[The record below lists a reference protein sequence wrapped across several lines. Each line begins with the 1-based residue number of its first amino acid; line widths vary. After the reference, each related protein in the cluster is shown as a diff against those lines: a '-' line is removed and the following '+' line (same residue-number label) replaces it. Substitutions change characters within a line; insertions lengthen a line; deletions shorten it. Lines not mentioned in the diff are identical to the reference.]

1 MQQAMEALQARVE
14 AMAGALKPLAVA
26 LASVC
31 LLLTACEEEPPEVVA
46 QIRAIKT
53 VTVADRSSGQMRR
66 FPGVVEAV
74 DTSSLSFEVAGNTRE
89 VNVNVGDRVAMDQA
103 LATLDDT
110 PFKLNVEA
118 ARAEVGRAK
127 ADLAESQT
135 EFDRKETLYKKE
147 WVAKAAFDQAL
158 AARDSS
164 ASQVSYTVS
173 KLNLARRDLEKTVL
187 RAPFEGVI
195 ASKFVDPFQEVA
207 RGEKVFEI
215 YAEGAMQVVLTVP
228 ETSIGD
234 IFLGLPAEVSFS
246 AESAESLNGRISEVG
261 SVASEANAFPVKVAL
276 LEPPEGVLPG
286 MTAEV
291 SLILGSAD
299 ESVSYLIPISAIAA
313 GTDIGRGYVF
323 VFDPESSTVK
333 KTEIRGGGVRD
344 NRVVVTEGIEGGDV
358 IAVAGVSFLRDGQ
371 TVKLMSR

>member
-1 MQQAMEALQARVE
+1 MTCKLQSLSVT
-14 AMAGALKPLAVA
+14 LAVA
-26 LASVC
+26 LAASS
-31 LLLTACEEEPPEVVA
+31 LLLTACEEEPPEVVE

-89 VNVNVGDRVAMDQA
+89 VKVKVGDRVAMDQV

-164 ASQVSYTVS
+164 ASQVSYTIS

-187 RAPFEGVI
+187 RAPFEGAI
-195 ASKFVDPFQEVA
+195 ASKFVDPFQEMA

-234 IFLGLPAEVSFS
+234 IFLGLPAEVSFA

-291 SLILGSAD
+291 SLILGSAE

-313 GTDIGRGYVF
+313 GTEAGRGYVF
-323 VFDPESSTVK
+323 VFDPETSTVK

-344 NRVVVTEGIEGGDV
+344 NRVVITEGIEGGDV

>member
-1 MQQAMEALQARVE
+1 
-14 AMAGALKPLAVA
+14 
-26 LASVC
+26 
-31 LLLTACEEEPPEVVA
+31 LTACEEEAPEVVE

-53 VTVADRSSGQMRR
+53 ITVSEPGSGQLRR
-66 FPGVVEAV
+66 FPGLVEAV
-74 DTSSLSFEVAGNTRE
+74 DTSILSFEVGGNTRE
-89 VNVNVGDRVAMDQA
+89 VNVSVGDRVQEGQA

-127 ADLAESQT
+127 ADLAESQN
-135 EFDRKETLYKKE
+135 EFQRKETLYKKE
-147 WVAKAAFDQAL
+147 WVAKAAYDQAM

-173 KLNLARRDLEKTVL
+173 KLNLARRDLDKTVL

-195 ASKFVDPFQEVA
+195 ADKYVDPFQEVA

-215 YAEGAMQVVLTVP
+215 YAEGAMQIVFVVP

-234 IFLGLPAEVSFS
+234 IFLGLPAEVTFP
-246 AESAESLNGRISEVG
+246 AENVEALSGRISEVG
-261 SVASEANAFPVKVAL
+261 TVASEANAFPVKVAL
-276 LEPPEGVLPG
+276 LEPPDNVLPG

-291 SLILGSAD
+291 SLVLGDAD
-299 ESVSYLIPISAIAA
+299 ESATFLVPVSAITPGDEP
-313 GTDIGRGYVF
+313 GTGYVF
-323 VFDPESSTVK
+323 VYDPEASVVRKTPVK
-333 KTEIRGGGVRD
+333 GGGVRD
-344 NRVVVTEGIEGGDV
+344 NRVVITEGIQGGDV

-371 TVKLMSR
+371 QVKLMSQ